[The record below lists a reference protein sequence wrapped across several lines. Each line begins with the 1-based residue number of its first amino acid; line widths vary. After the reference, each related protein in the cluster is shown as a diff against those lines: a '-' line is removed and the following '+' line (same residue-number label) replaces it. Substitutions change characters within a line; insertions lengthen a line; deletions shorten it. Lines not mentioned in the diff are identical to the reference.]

1 MRRAVAALSV
11 AVALALCAGIAHAQT
26 TDTEREA
33 AAAILRQIDSLETRL
48 KPTET
53 AQRLATR
60 ADPARDR
67 LLARVAAG
75 WTRQMP
81 GLFHRIG
88 PHPQSGWHEVQG
100 VGPLPPGLT
109 TY

>member
-53 AQRLATR
+53 AQRLTVRTDAG
-60 ADPARDR
+60 RDR
-67 LLARVAAG
+67 LLARVATV
-75 WTRQMP
+75 WTGEMQ
-81 GLFHRIG
+81 GL
-88 PHPQSGWHEVQG
+88 
-100 VGPLPPGLT
+100 GLT
-109 TY
+109 SMMNGLPVWSCGDC

>member
-53 AQRLATR
+53 AQRLAART
-60 ADPARDR
+60 DPPRDR

-75 WTRQMP
+75 GTGELP
-81 GLFHRIG
+81 GVSGLVG
-88 PHPQSGWHEVQG
+88 HP
-100 VGPLPPGLT
+100 PPIRWDEL
-109 TY
+109 